1 MIVSKSLTWLDSP
14 TLITFEWV
22 LFHVSG
28 SQTHMT
34 WLVFLNSIFKCFV
47 LKRTCWVLYYQNR
60 ISVTLTNSPHWLKI
74 EFDEKTEYVVVFL
87 LLFTRLLSFWLGSI
101 QTKHILHR
109 QNACLSFELLPMRL
123 IVFIMPFTSR
133 LGYVNRFWLFFFL
146 PSFPQNNGAT

>member
-74 EFDEKTEYVVVFL
+74 EFDEKTEYVVVFFVVVHSSSVIL
-87 LLFTRLLSFWLGSI
+87 IGFYPNETHTTPTKRMSIIRIITNATYCLHNAFHFTFGLCKPFLVVFFS
-101 QTKHILHR
+101 
-109 QNACLSFELLPMRL
+109 A
-123 IVFIMPFTSR
+123 IVS
-133 LGYVNRFWLFFFL
+133 
-146 PSFPQNNGAT
+146 AK